1 MIIENEKVMSIGSY
15 WDSKGENEIDILAL
29 NELDK
34 TALVAEVK
42 RNPKKVNLNQLST
55 KVDSIISELA
65 SYKVELK
72 GYSMDDM

>member
-1 MIIENEKVMSIGSY
+1 MSIGSY